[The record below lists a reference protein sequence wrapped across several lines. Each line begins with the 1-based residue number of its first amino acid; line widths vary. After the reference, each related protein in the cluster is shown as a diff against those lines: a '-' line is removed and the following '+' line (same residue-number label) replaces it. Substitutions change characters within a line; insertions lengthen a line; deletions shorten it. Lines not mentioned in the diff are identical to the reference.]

1 MIIVINKKDTKF
13 CQITLHI
20 EIFIQ
25 KRKAVFPAS
34 WCTQGKVTS
43 QYDTIVILWAYHGV
57 MC

>member
-25 KRKAVFPAS
+25 KRKAVFLPR
-34 WCTQGKVTS
+34 
-43 QYDTIVILWAYHGV
+43 GV
-57 MC
+57 HRAK

>member
-1 MIIVINKKDTKF
+1 MIIVINNKDTKF

-25 KRKAVFPAS
+25 KRKPHGVHR
-34 WCTQGKVTS
+34 VTS